1 MDINVEFLNYIH
13 QNAEMGKD
21 TISQLVKIAE
31 DGPFKQRLE
40 RQLRGYSELYD
51 KSKSKIEEAKKTSKG
66 IESFTKFTTYLM
78 INFNTLLDKTPSHMA
93 AMVIQG
99 STMGIVDVTKRL
111 KDYKEANKEISDLA
125 HQLLIFEQQNIEE
138 MKKFL

>member
-1 MDINVEFLNYIH
+1 MDINIEFLNYIH

-21 TISQLVKIAE
+21 TISQLVNIAE
-31 DGPFKQRLE
+31 EGPFKQRLE
-40 RQLRGYSELYD
+40 LQLRGYSDLFE

-66 IESFTKFTTYLM
+66 IKSFTKFTTYLM
-78 INFNTLLDKTPSHMA
+78 INFNTLLDKTPSHLA
-93 AMVIQG
+93 AMIIQG

-111 KDYKEANKEISDLA
+111 NDYQEANKEILDLA
-125 HQLLIFEQQNIEE
+125 HQLLTFEQQNIEE